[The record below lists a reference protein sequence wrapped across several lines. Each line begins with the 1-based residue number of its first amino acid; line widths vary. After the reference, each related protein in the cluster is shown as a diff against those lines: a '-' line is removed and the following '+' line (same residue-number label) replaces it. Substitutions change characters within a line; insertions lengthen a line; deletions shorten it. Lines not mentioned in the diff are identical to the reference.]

1 MLLSLPLLEVNSGE
15 DIEKKLEAGECGGKE
30 VN

>member
-1 MLLSLPLLEVNSGE
+1 MPFSLSLLEVNSGE
-15 DIEKKLEAGECGGKE
+15 DIEEKLEAGECGGKE

>member
-1 MLLSLPLLEVNSGE
+1 MPFSLSLLEVNSGE

>member
-1 MLLSLPLLEVNSGE
+1 MPLSLSLLEDNSDE
-15 DIEKKLEAGECGGKE
+15 DTEKKLEAGECGGKE